1 MAYTGKL
8 VNKPGAT
15 ITKKPAAA
23 LTYGNRF
30 VTLDTDPFSVVL
42 SSADD
47 VALGVVLTPAAAGEV
62 IEVVMH
68 GTVLV
73 ESGATDI
80 AIGDYVMPGG
90 TAAGTALKATTGKA
104 IAGRCMAIIG
114 TLASG
119 DLISVDL
126 DQKRSVGA

>member
-1 MAYTGKL
+1 MAYTAKL
-8 VNKPGAT
+8 INKPGLT
-15 ITKKPAAA
+15 HTKKPAAA
-23 LTYGNRF
+23 LANGNRF

-47 VALGVVLTPAAAGEV
+47 NPYGVTLAPAAAAEL
-62 IEVVMH
+62 IEIVKT

-80 AIGDYVMPGG
+80 GIGDYVMPG
-90 TAAGTALKATTGKA
+90 AAGVALKATTGKA
-104 IAGRCMAIIG
+104 VGGRCVAIIG
-114 TLASG
+114 TLAVG

-126 DQKRSVGA
+126 NDKKSLF

>member
-8 VNKPGAT
+8 INKPGVSH
-15 ITKKPAAA
+15 TKTPAAA
-23 LTYGNRF
+23 IASGNRF
-30 VTLDTDPFSVVL
+30 VTLDSDPQSIVL

-47 VALGVVLTPAAAGEV
+47 NAYGVILAPAVAGED
-62 IEVVMH
+62 IEVVKG

-104 IAGRCMAIIG
+104 VAGRCVAFIG
-114 TLASG
+114 TLAAG

-126 DQKRSVGA
+126 DDKKSLF

>member
-23 LTYGNRF
+23 LANGNRF
-30 VTLDTDPFSVVL
+30 VTLDSDPFSVVL

-47 VALGVVLTPAAAGEV
+47 VVLGVILASAEAAEV
-62 IEVVMH
+62 IEVVQH

-80 AIGDYVMPGG
+80 TIGSYVMPG
-90 TAAGTALKATTGKA
+90 TAGVALLATTGKA
-104 IAGRCMAIIG
+104 IAGRCMAFVG

-126 DQKRSVGA
+126 DQKKSLA

>member
-1 MAYTGKL
+1 MAYSGKL
-8 VNKPGAT
+8 INKPGRSH
-15 ITKKPAAA
+15 TKQPAAA
-23 LTYGNRF
+23 LANGNRF
-30 VTLDTDPFSVVL
+30 VTLDTDPQSVVL

-47 VALGVVLTPAAAGEV
+47 NPYGVVLALAAAGEDV
-62 IEVVMH
+62 EVVKG

-80 AIGDYVMPGG
+80 AIGDYVMPG
-90 TAAGTALKATTGKA
+90 AAGVALKATTGKA
-104 IAGRCMAIIG
+104 VGGRCVAIVG

-126 DQKRSVGA
+126 DDKKSLF